1 MKIALAQA
9 GDMQIELIE
18 PTGEQANIYRD
29 TVPEG
34 KTAFHHLCYW
44 TDDIDGEISSLVEQ
58 GYEVAA
64 TGVVAGSGATFAY
77 VDTSPV
83 LGHMTELL
91 TYSDDIKG
99 LFDMVAAASI
109 DWDGSDPKRP
119 LG

>member
-1 MKIALAQA
+1 VA
-9 GDMQIELIE
+9 
-18 PTGEQANIYRD
+18 
-29 TVPEG
+29 
-34 KTAFHHLCYW
+34 
-44 TDDIDGEISSLVEQ
+44 Q

-64 TGVVAGSGATFAY
+64 TGQVAGGGATFAY

-109 DWDGSDPKRP
+109 DWDGSDPKRQ

>member
-1 MKIALAQA
+1 M
-9 GDMQIELIE
+9 
-18 PTGEQANIYRD
+18 
-29 TVPEG
+29 PEG

-44 TDDIDGEISSLVEQ
+44 TDDLDGEIESLVEQ

-64 TGVVAGSGATFAY
+64 TGTVAGSGATFAY

-109 DWDGSDPKRP
+109 DWDGSDPKRQ

>member
-1 MKIALAQA
+1 
-9 GDMQIELIE
+9 
-18 PTGEQANIYRD
+18 
-29 TVPEG
+29 
-34 KTAFHHLCYW
+34 
-44 TDDIDGEISSLVEQ
+44 
-58 GYEVAA
+58 VAA
-64 TGVVAGSGATFAY
+64 TGQVAGGGASFAY

-99 LFDMVAAASI
+99 LFDMIAAASI

>member
-1 MKIALAQA
+1 MGSEMCI
-9 GDMQIELIE
+9 
-18 PTGEQANIYRD
+18 RD
-29 TVPEG
+29 R
-34 KTAFHHLCYW
+34 
-44 TDDIDGEISSLVEQ
+44 
-58 GYEVAA
+58 
-64 TGVVAGSGATFAY
+64 VAGGGATFAY

-109 DWDGSDPKRP
+109 DWDGSDPKRQ

>member
-1 MKIALAQA
+1 M
-9 GDMQIELIE
+9 
-18 PTGEQANIYRD
+18 
-29 TVPEG
+29 
-34 KTAFHHLCYW
+34 
-44 TDDIDGEISSLVEQ
+44 
-58 GYEVAA
+58 
-64 TGVVAGSGATFAY
+64 VVGSGATFAY

-99 LFDMVAAASI
+99 LFDMVVAASI

>member
-1 MKIALAQA
+1 
-9 GDMQIELIE
+9 
-18 PTGEQANIYRD
+18 
-29 TVPEG
+29 
-34 KTAFHHLCYW
+34 
-44 TDDIDGEISSLVEQ
+44 
-58 GYEVAA
+58 
-64 TGVVAGSGATFAY
+64 

-109 DWDGSDPKRP
+109 DWDGSDPKRS